1 MKPDQSRV
9 DQDTM
14 GIDPVVAMVVGFEP
28 NNCLSLICF
37 CAHPSMP
44 VRFFWTVEQNT
55 NPSGFD
61 EGKWS
66 EYQEGFQPA

>member
-1 MKPDQSRV
+1 MKPDQSV
-9 DQDTM
+9 QEQQSM

-28 NNCLSLICF
+28 NDRLSLLCF
-37 CAHPSMP
+37 AANVPQP
-44 VRFFWTVEQNT
+44 VRIVWTVEQNT

-66 EYQEGFQPA
+66 EYQEGFQPT